1 MILLSFKFLTWY
13 AAMGL
18 LCPSSLPMRE
28 PHHRKCAWI
37 TYMFMTAYILQSNLQ
52 GYDLKL
58 SATNYWSSDKLPT
71 SLRFIMVCGC
81 FICLVLSVF
90 FFFFGICS
98 IWHLFLKVQQES
110 PFLYDLWLIF
120 LCSQLVHL
128 FQPSASILIQLT
140 TLRSCILLDSSFSVS
155 PLLGCD
161 W

>member
-90 FFFFGICS
+90 FFFWYLLHMAFVLESSTRIPLFVRFVTDIFVFS
-98 IWHLFLKVQQES
+98 IGPPISTFS
-110 PFLYDLWLIF
+110 
-120 LCSQLVHL
+120 
-128 FQPSASILIQLT
+128 LT